1 MTRTRFLEL
10 IFWLGGMAIASRLFY
25 WQILQSS
32 SLKAQADQQQL
43 SWIDIPSVRG
53 SVMASDNFPLASTI
67 ENYLL
72 YVNPQK
78 LPSASLEFVDLLPS
92 SQSARARLETAL
104 KSRLSWYVIARQLP
118 LPVKQQLEALR
129 VPGLGFEPEPG
140 RIYPEGSSSAFL
152 LGFVGQN
159 DSGVAQG
166 YFGLEGFYDRLL
178 SGRPGRL
185 LQEHDAFNR
194 PIIFGTDFRLAPQSG
209 RNLVTS
215 IDRTVQFILARALE
229 EGVAKYNADGGSIV
243 AMDPFTGQILGLAS
257 LPSYDPVNYSGYSQD
272 IYPNPVIAQ
281 GYEPGSTFKV
291 VVMASALDAG
301 VVAPQTECTIC
312 TGPVTIADATVR
324 SYNDKYY
331 PGSTMADVILHSD
344 NVGMVYV
351 SRKLGKTRLLSYLRR
366 FGFGHPTGID
376 LEEESSPS
384 MRPDDQ
390 WYEID
395 WATTAFGQG
404 VAITRLQL
412 LRAVAAIANGGELV
426 TPRVATGQIID
437 GQIKPFPPAKK
448 QRIISAKAAGQ
459 MTQMMV
465 NGVNQG
471 EARYFK
477 PEGYSI
483 AGKTGTAQVPIS
495 GHYDPTKVI
504 SSFIGFAPADNPKFV
519 MLVTLNDPKP
529 SQWGSTTAAPLWF
542 SAAGKLFTYYGI

>member
-32 SLKAQADQQQL
+32 NLKAQADQQQL
-43 SWIDIPSVRG
+43 SWIDIPSSRG
-53 SVMASDNFPLASTI
+53 DILASDNFPLAASV

-72 YVNPQK
+72 YVDPQK
-78 LPSASLEFVDLLPS
+78 LSSTGFLDLLPS
-92 SQSARARLETAL
+92 SDSAKMRLQTAQTSRLAWYVLARQIPPAVKEKIESARIT
-104 KSRLSWYVIARQLP
+104 
-118 LPVKQQLEALR
+118 
-129 VPGLGFEPEPG
+129 GLGFEPEPG
-140 RIYPEGSSSAFL
+140 RVYPESTSSAFL
-152 LGFVGQN
+152 LGFVAQN
-159 DSGVAQG
+159 DSGLPQG

-194 PIIFGTDFRLAPQSG
+194 PIVFGTDFRLHPQPG
-209 RNLVTS
+209 RSLVTS
-215 IDRTVQFILARALE
+215 IDRAVQFALTQALAD
-229 EGVAKYNADGGSIV
+229 GIVKYNAEGGSII
-243 AMDPFTGQILGLAS
+243 AMDPGTGHILGLAS
-257 LPSYDPVNYSGYSQD
+257 FPAYDPRDINNFSQAD
-272 IYPNPVIAQ
+272 FPNPLISQ

-291 VVMASALDAG
+291 IIMASALDAG
-301 VVAPQTECTIC
+301 VVTPQTVCTFC
-312 TGPVTIADATVR
+312 TGPVTIGDATVK
-324 SYNDKYY
+324 SYNDEYY
-331 PGSTMADVILHSD
+331 PESDMTDVILHSD
-344 NVGMVYV
+344 NVGMVFV
-351 SRKLGKTRLLSYLRR
+351 SRKLGKSRFLDYIRR
-366 FGFGHPTGID
+366 FGFDRPTGVD
-376 LEEESSPS
+376 LQEESSPPLRS
-384 MRPDDQ
+384 DDQ

-404 VAITRLQL
+404 IAITRLQL

-437 GQIKPFPPAKK
+437 GQIKSFPPAKK
-448 QRIISAKAAGQ
+448 ERIISTKAAAQ

-465 NGVNQG
+465 NGVNNG
-471 EARYFK
+471 EVRYYK
-477 PEGYSI
+477 PSGYLI

-495 GHYDPTKVI
+495 GHYDPSKVI